1 MLDVYNKLEIKENMD
16 NYDDLLFVV
25 DCLVS
30 MAYERGFNNGY
41 KKAYDDCKD
50 NE

>member
-1 MLDVYNKLEIKENMD
+1 MLDVYDKLEIKENM
-16 NYDDLLFVV
+16 V

-41 KKAYDDCKD
+41 EKAYDDCKD